1 MLGKKYF
8 KLFFVSMFVLGLI
21 AVLLSGNTA
30 SRRVFAFPGLPPDGF
45 SGAPGEQ
52 TCAACHNTFALNS
65 GSGQVQ
71 IVAPSTYE
79 PGMTYHIA
87 VQSSSQDPSRK
98 IWGFELTVLTGNDSP
113 AGELQATG
121 PLTEVVSNG
130 SPFPGRQYM
139 EHTQAGNFAGRT
151 GGVTWTFDWVAPST
165 DAGPVTFYGAFNQG
179 NDDGTDFGDQ
189 IYTTSQTVQSQS
201 QPPLPPP
208 VILSANIVGKNLFV
222 MGQNFDGN
230 SVLLV
235 DGVRQRTLFDSE
247 NPAILTGKKTGKHIG
262 LGDTVTL
269 QVENTATGA
278 SSNGLTFTRN

>member
-1 MLGKKYF
+1 MFGKKHF
-8 KLFFVSMFVLGLI
+8 KLFCVSMFVLGLI
-21 AVLLSGNTA
+21 AVLLSGNA
-30 SRRVFAFPGLPPDGF
+30 VSRRVFAFPGLPPDGF

-52 TCAACHNTFALNS
+52 TCVACHNTFALNS

-71 IVAPSTYE
+71 IIAPSAYELGKTYQI
-79 PGMTYHIA
+79 T

-98 IWGFELTVLTGNDSP
+98 IWGFELTVLTGNNTA
-113 AGELQATG
+113 AGDLQATG
-121 PLTEVVSNG
+121 PQTQVVSNG

-151 GGVTWTFDWVAPST
+151 SGVTWTFDWVAPST

-179 NDDGTDFGDQ
+179 NDDGTDFGDE
-189 IYTTSQTVQSQS
+189 IYTTSQAVQSQS

-235 DGVRQRTLFDSE
+235 DGVRQRTLFDPES
-247 NPAILTGKKTGKHIG
+247 PAIVTGKKTGKHIG
-262 LGDTVTL
+262 VGDTVTL
-269 QVENTATGA
+269 QVKNTVTGDT
-278 SSNGLTFTRN
+278 SVGFTFTRN

>member
-1 MLGKKYF
+1 MPGKKYF

-98 IWGFELTVLTGNDSP
+98 IWGFELTVLTRNDSP

-121 PLTEVVSNG
+121 SLTEVVSNG

-208 VILSANIVGKNLFV
+208 VILSANIAGKNLFV

-235 DGVRQRTLFDSE
+235 DGVRQRTLFDPG